1 MVDFKAVI
9 FTKLKAKEMIKET
22 KIGLIGAGRW
32 GPNVIGAFNRI
43 NGAKLVKVA
52 DPNQDALANLK
63 LKFPAVN
70 TTQSSCEIFEDQK
83 IDAVA
88 ICTPVETHTNL
99 VRSALDQGKHVFVEK
114 PFGHDF
120 QQCLSLCRLAEEKSL
135 SIVVGHVFLFN
146 ASILALKE
154 ILKSG
159 EIGEVLHI
167 EAHRTNLG
175 PVRKDVNAVWD
186 LTSHDL
192 SIFDF
197 LLDDLPTEV
206 SCLGS
211 CKLDSQ
217 NEDTSYTTF
226 KYKGSILAHAH
237 ASWLN
242 PRKVRQIT
250 VIGSKKMALWDD
262 LNLDHPIT
270 IYDSSIG
277 LEQSYYSDS
286 FASHRLSYNRG
297 DVVLP
302 SVQTNEPLLE
312 EMKHFFDVISGK
324 EKNRSSGS
332 YGTEVVQTLQA
343 ADKSLSNKGKFVPI
357 ERL

>member
-1 MVDFKAVI
+1 MNNQ
-9 FTKLKAKEMIKET
+9 KEINN
-22 KIGLIGAGRW
+22 IHLGVIGAGRW
-32 GPNVIGAFNRI
+32 GPNVIGAI
-43 NGAKLVKVA
+43 NKINEATLVNVA
-52 DPNQDALANLK
+52 DKNKEALSNLK
-63 LKFPAVN
+63 KRFPDIE
-70 TTQSSCEIFEDQK
+70 TTQSASEIFKNKK

-88 ICTPVETHTNL
+88 ICTPVESHAKL
-99 VRSALDQGKHVFVEK
+99 VKSALDANKHVFVEK
-114 PFGHDF
+114 PFGNDTLECEVLN
-120 QQCLSLCRLAEEKSL
+120 QIATKKKL

-146 ASILALKE
+146 SSIIELKNIIKKGE
-154 ILKSG
+154 LG
-159 EIGEVLHI
+159 EILHI

-197 LLDDLPTEV
+197 LFDDFPTEV

-211 CKLDSQ
+211 CKLDLQ

-226 KYKGSILAHAH
+226 KYKGGILAHAH

-262 LNLDHPIT
+262 LNLDNPIT

-297 DVVLP
+297 DVLMP
-302 SVQTNEPLLE
+302 SITPNEPLLE
-312 EMKHFFDVISGK
+312 EIRHFVNVVLGN
-324 EKNRSSGS
+324 EENRSSGT
-332 YGTEVVQTLQA
+332 YGTEVVRTLKA
-343 ADKSLSNKGKFVPI
+343 ADQSLMEGGKFVSI
-357 ERL
+357 KRT